1 MSRTF
6 YDVLGVSPDATT
18 DEITTAYR
26 ERIKETHPDVSD
38 AEDAQEQAKRVIEA
52 KEVLADE
59 DERDRYDR
67 LGHDAY
73 VRQTNVDGDWD
84 ATTDGPDPTAGGN
97 TNAGNSGSDADDGTS
112 GTGTGTNSGGR
123 RRQGRSRPGPGAGA
137 ESVYEGT
144 WATNGVSDSDSSSS
158 EDAETAGSPSGGD
171 TNGGTTASDSGA
183 GTGGSSDDGGG
194 AAGTGSPSGGR
205 DRRRRGRSRGSN
217 GTTNVGDGVGW
228 AAGVDGQ
235 HAVRQ
240 GREKHRLRRSGLFPP
255 GQSSVLLVSTFVC
268 YPAMVFSTVY
278 PPFPLVVNAIVGCCT
293 LLVIAYLMS
302 MPEVGV
308 YVFGGWSAL
317 ATLATVAYGVFPFSL
332 LGMLLL
338 GTTWVP
344 LVLTL
349 VTYQVLRW

>member
-6 YDVLGVSPDATT
+6 YDVLGVAPDAST

-38 AEDAQEQAKRVIEA
+38 AADAEEQAKRVIEA
-52 KEVLADE
+52 KEVLTDE
-59 DERDRYDR
+59 AERDRYDR

-73 VRQTNVDGDWD
+73 VRQTNVDGDWEE
-84 ATTDGPDPTAGGN
+84 TTDDPDAAAASAAGAENGDDGSGGA
-97 TNAGNSGSDADDGTS
+97 TNGTGTS
-112 GTGTGTNSGGR
+112 GR
-123 RRQGRSRPGPGAGA
+123 RRGRSEPGPSAGA

-144 WATNGVSDSDSSSS
+144 WATNGVSDTEDGSSEVGSDSASASGGDAEASSADSSSS
-158 EDAETAGSPSGGD
+158 PDGSRPGEDATA
-171 TNGGTTASDSGA
+171 DSE
-183 GTGGSSDDGGG
+183 
-194 AAGTGSPSGGR
+194 SPSGGR
-205 DRRRRGRSRGSN
+205 KRRRRGRSRGSN
-217 GTTNVGDGVGW
+217 GSQNVGDAVGW
-228 AAGVDGQ
+228 AASVDGQ

-240 GREKHRLRRSGLFPP
+240 GHDKHRFRRSGLFPP
-255 GQSSVLLVSTFVC
+255 GKSSVLLVSTFVC

-278 PPFPLVVNAIVGCCT
+278 PGFPLVVNAIVGCCA

-317 ATLATVAYGVFPFSL
+317 ATLASIAYGVSPFSL

-338 GTTWVP
+338 GTTWIP
-344 LVLTL
+344 LGLTL
-349 VTYQVLRW
+349 ATYQILRW